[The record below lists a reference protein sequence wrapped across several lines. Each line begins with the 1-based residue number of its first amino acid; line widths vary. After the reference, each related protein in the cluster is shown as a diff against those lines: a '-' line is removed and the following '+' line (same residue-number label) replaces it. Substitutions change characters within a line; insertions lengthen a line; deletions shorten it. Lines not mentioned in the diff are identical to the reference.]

1 MRLAF
6 MGTPDFAVPTLQ
18 ALVDAGHQ
26 IAAVYSQPPRPANR
40 GKKLTPS
47 PVQLLAEQLGLQ
59 VRTPV
64 SLKGE
69 DEKAAFAALDLD
81 ACVVAAYGLILPRT
95 VLDAPR
101 HGCLNVHGSL
111 LPRWRGAAPVQRA
124 ILAGDAM
131 TGVTIMQMEA
141 GLDTGPML
149 LKGETPVAGKTAGEL
164 TDEIAELGARLMV
177 QVLGDLSAFPPVVQP
192 DEGVTYAA
200 KVDKAEA
207 RLDFSRS
214 AVEVERQVRAFNPMP
229 GAFFELN
236 GERLRVHSAEIVPSV
251 PCEGRGPSP
260 EGGATGEEEFG
271 AQTPAASPPPPPHD
285 PDSSGRWAPAF
296 AGDRRAPGT
305 ILDERLTIACADGAI
320 RPVIIQ
326 RAGRPA
332 MALDDFLRGFSVAP
346 GTVIA

>member
-18 ALVDAGHQ
+18 ALVDAGHD
-26 IAAVYSQPPRPANR
+26 IAAVYSQPPRPAHR

-47 PVQLLAEQLGLQ
+47 PVHQLAESLGLE

-95 VLDAPR
+95 VLDAPL

-124 ILAGDAM
+124 ILADDAT

-164 TDEIAELGARLMV
+164 TSEIAELGARLMV
-177 QVLGDLSAFPPVVQP
+177 QVLGDLAAFPPVVQP
-192 DEGVTYAA
+192 EDGVTYAA
-200 KVDKAEA
+200 KIDKTEA
-207 RLDFSRS
+207 RLDFTCS
-214 AVEVERQVRAFNPMP
+214 ADQVERQVRAFNPMP

-236 GERLRVHSAEIVPSV
+236 GERLRVHAAEMV
-251 PCEGRGPSP
+251 
-260 EGGATGEEEFG
+260 
-271 AQTPAASPPPPPHD
+271 
-285 PDSSGRWAPAF
+285 
-296 AGDRRAPGT
+296 AGTAAPGT
-305 ILDERLTIACADGAI
+305 VLDEQLTIACAEGAI
-320 RPVIIQ
+320 RPRIIQ

-332 MALDDFLRGFSVAP
+332 MPLDDFLRGFAIAP